1 MRAVVQRV
9 SEASVSVD
17 GQVAG
22 RIDRGLLVYL
32 GVAAGDVPADIEY
45 IVSKVRGLRIFEDAD
60 GKMNRS
66 VEDVGGA
73 VLLVS
78 QFTLSGDVR
87 NGRRPSFIGAE
98 VPAVA
103 RERYEE
109 TLSALRATGVPVSA
123 GVFQAHMQVASLN
136 DGPVTILLDSSRLF

>member
-9 SEASVSVD
+9 SEATVSVD
-17 GQVAG
+17 RQVVDRIGQ
-22 RIDRGLLVYL
+22 GLLVYL
-32 GVAAGDVPADIEY
+32 GVAAGDGPADIEY
-45 IVSKVRGLRIFEDAD
+45 IVSKVQGLRIFEDGD

-66 VEDVGGA
+66 VADVGGA
-73 VLLVS
+73 VLLIS
-78 QFTLSGDVR
+78 QFTLSGDAR

-98 VPAVA
+98 APGAA

-109 TLSALRATGVPVSA
+109 TLAALRATGLPVAA
-123 GVFQAHMQVASLN
+123 GVFQAHMHVASVN

>member
-1 MRAVVQRV
+1 
-9 SEASVSVD
+9 
-17 GQVAG
+17 
-22 RIDRGLLVYL
+22 
-32 GVAAGDVPADIEY
+32 
-45 IVSKVRGLRIFEDAD
+45 
-60 GKMNRS
+60 

-73 VLLVS
+73 VLMVS

-103 RERYEE
+103 RGRYDE
-109 TLSALRATGVPVSA
+109 TLAAMRATGLPVSA
-123 GVFQAHMQVASLN
+123 GVFQAHMHVASVN

>member
-17 GQVAG
+17 GQMVG
-22 RIDRGLLVYL
+22 QIERGLLVYL
-32 GVAAGDVPADIEY
+32 GVAVGDGPADIEY

-73 VLLVS
+73 VLMVS

-103 RERYEE
+103 RGRYDE
-109 TLSALRATGVPVSA
+109 TLAAMRATGLPVAA
-123 GVFQAHMQVASLN
+123 GVFQAHMHVASVN

>member
-9 SEASVSVD
+9 AEASVSVD

-22 RIDRGLLVYL
+22 HIDRGLLVYL
-32 GVAAGDVPADIEY
+32 GVAAGDGPADIDY
-45 IVSKVRGLRIFEDAD
+45 IVSKVHGLRIFEDAD

-66 VEDVGGA
+66 VADTGGA
-73 VLLVS
+73 VLVVS

-98 VPAVA
+98 APAVA
-103 RERYEE
+103 RERYEQ
-109 TLSALRATGVPVSA
+109 ALTALAATGLPVAA
-123 GVFQAHMQVASLN
+123 GVFQAHMHVASIN

>member
-22 RIDRGLLVYL
+22 QIERGLLVYL
-32 GVAAGDVPADIEY
+32 GVAVGDGPADIEY

-66 VEDVGGA
+66 VEEIGGA
-73 VLLVS
+73 VLIVS
-78 QFTLSGDVR
+78 QFTLSGDAR
-87 NGRRPSFIGAE
+87 NGRRPSFIAAE
-98 VPAVA
+98 VPAIA
-103 RERYEE
+103 RERYDEA
-109 TLSALRATGVPVSA
+109 LSAMRATGLPVAA
-123 GVFQAHMQVASLN
+123 GVFQAHMQVASVN

>member
-17 GQVAG
+17 GQVVG
-22 RIDRGLLVYL
+22 QIGPGLLVYL
-32 GVAAGDVPADIEY
+32 GVAAGDGSADIEY
-45 IVSKVRGLRIFEDAD
+45 IVSKVRDLRIFEDEA

-66 VEDVGGA
+66 VLDAGGA

-87 NGRRPSFIGAE
+87 KGRRPSFDAAE
-98 VPAVA
+98 APAVA
-103 RERYEE
+103 RIRYEE
-109 TLSALRATGVPVSA
+109 TLAALGSTGLPVAA
-123 GVFQAHMQVASLN
+123 GVFQAHMHVAAIN

>member
-17 GQVAG
+17 GQVVG
-22 RIDRGLLVYL
+22 QIERGVLVYL
-32 GVAAGDVPADIEY
+32 GVAAGDGPTDIAY

-66 VEDVGGA
+66 VEEIGGA
-73 VLLVS
+73 VLIVS
-78 QFTLSGDVR
+78 QFTLSGDAR
-87 NGRRPSFIGAE
+87 NGRRPSFIAAE
-98 VPAVA
+98 VPAIA

-109 TLSALRATGVPVSA
+109 VLSAMRTTGLPVAA
-123 GVFQAHMQVASLN
+123 GVFQAHMQVASVN

>member
-17 GQVAG
+17 GQVTG
-22 RIDRGLLVYL
+22 QIERGVLVYL
-32 GVAAGDVPADIEY
+32 GVAAGDGPTDIEY

-66 VEDVGGA
+66 VEEIGGA
-73 VLLVS
+73 VLIVS
-78 QFTLSGDVR
+78 QFTLSGDAR
-87 NGRRPSFIGAE
+87 NGRRPSFIAAE
-98 VPAVA
+98 VPAIA
-103 RERYEE
+103 RERYDEA
-109 TLSALRATGVPVSA
+109 LSAMRATGLPVAA
-123 GVFQAHMQVASLN
+123 GVFQAHMQVASVN

>member
-17 GQVAG
+17 GQVVG
-22 RIDRGLLVYL
+22 DIQNGLLVYL
-32 GVAAGDVPADIEY
+32 GVAAGDGPADIEY
-45 IVSKVRGLRIFEDAD
+45 IVSKIHGLRIFEDAD

-66 VEDVGGA
+66 VADAGGA

-78 QFTLSGDVR
+78 QFTLSGDAR

-98 VPAVA
+98 KPDLAKG
-103 RERYEE
+103 RYNE
-109 TLSALRATGVPVSA
+109 TLAALRATGLPVAA
-123 GVFQAHMQVASLN
+123 GVFQAQMHVASIN

>member
-17 GQVAG
+17 GRVAG

-32 GVAAGDVPADIEY
+32 GVAAGDGPADIEY
-45 IVSKVRGLRIFEDAD
+45 IVSKVRGLRVFEDAN
-60 GKMNRS
+60 GKMNLS
-66 VEDVGGA
+66 VVDVGGA

-78 QFTLSGDVR
+78 QFTLSGDAR
-87 NGRRPSFIGAE
+87 NGRRPSFITAE
-98 VPAVA
+98 TPAIA
-103 RERYEE
+103 RERYDE
-109 TLSALRATGVPVSA
+109 AMAAMRATGLPVAA
-123 GVFQAHMQVASLN
+123 GVFQAHMHVASIN

>member
-17 GQVAG
+17 GQVVG
-22 RIDRGLLVYL
+22 QIERGVLVYL
-32 GVAAGDVPADIEY
+32 GVAAGDGPTDIAY

-66 VEDVGGA
+66 VEEIGGA
-73 VLLVS
+73 VLIVS
-78 QFTLSGDVR
+78 QFTLSGDAR

-98 VPAVA
+98 VPAIA

-109 TLSALRATGVPVSA
+109 VLSAMRTTGLPVAA
-123 GVFQAHMQVASLN
+123 GVFQAHMQVASVN